1 MDVITT
7 VMAIGLAGIAAY
19 NIRRANRAEAAL
31 TAVEQV
37 IRECED
43 QVCVIVSDDAR
54 GVGTEPGNP

>member
-19 NIRRANRAEAAL
+19 NIRRADRAEAAL
-31 TAVEQV
+31 AAVEQV

-43 QVCVIVSDDAR
+43 QACIIVSDDAR
-54 GVGTEPGNP
+54 RVGAEPGNP

>member
-19 NIRRANRAEAAL
+19 NIRRADRAEAAL
-31 TAVEQV
+31 AAIEQV

>member
-19 NIRRANRAEAAL
+19 NIRRADRAEAAL
-31 TAVEQV
+31 AAVEQV

-54 GVGTEPGNP
+54 RVGAEPGNP

>member
-7 VMAIGLAGIAAY
+7 MMAIGLAGIAAY
-19 NIRRANRAEAAL
+19 NIRRADRAEAAL

-37 IRECED
+37 IWECED

-54 GVGTEPGNP
+54 RVGTEPGNP

>member
-7 VMAIGLAGIAAY
+7 MMAIGLAGIAAY
-19 NIRRANRAEAAL
+19 NIRRADRPEAAL

-54 GVGTEPGNP
+54 RVGTEPGNP